1 MTGVKDF
8 IRRLCKNR
16 LTVVCLILFV
26 LIVLA
31 VIFANFIA
39 PYGWDE
45 GEVVNRY
52 LAPSAEHLCG
62 TDNYGRDIFSR
73 ILYGGRMS
81 LEIGLI
87 SAVVTTVIGA
97 IIGATSAYFGGK
109 FDNVVM
115 RVLDVFMAM
124 PPILLAIAIAATL
137 GTGMMNTMLAV
148 IISGIPM
155 KARVAR
161 GPVLALRNQEFVE
174 AATASNSSTAKII
187 FKHIIPNILAP
198 LIVQTTLSISGA
210 IVSVAGL
217 SFLGLGVQP
226 PAPEWSAM
234 LSAGRSYLRDY
245 PWMVIAPG
253 IAMLLTLFSLNIV
266 GDGVRDALDPKL
278 RD

>member
-8 IRRLCKNR
+8 FRRLCKNR
-16 LTVVCLILFV
+16 LTVICLVLFV

-31 VIFANFIA
+31 VIFADFIA
-39 PYGWDE
+39 PYGWDDQ
-45 GEVVNRY
+45 NIRDRY
-52 LAPSAEHLCG
+52 LAPSLEHLCG

-87 SAVVTTVIGA
+87 SAVVTTVVGA
-97 IIGATSAYFGGK
+97 VIGATSAYFGGR

-148 IISGIPM
+148 IIAGIPM

-187 FKHIIPNILAP
+187 FKHIIPNIMAP
-198 LIVQTTLSISGA
+198 LIVQTTLSISSS

-226 PAPEWSAM
+226 PEPEWGAM

>member
-1 MTGVKDF
+1 MKDF
-8 IRRLCKNR
+8 FRRLCRNR
-16 LTVVCLILFV
+16 LTVVCLVLFV
-26 LIVLA
+26 
-31 VIFANFIA
+31 VIILMVAFANVIA

-45 GEVVNRY
+45 GVVADRFQ
-52 LAPSAEHLCG
+52 APSLQHLCG
-62 TDNYGRDIFSR
+62 TDNLGRDIFSR
-73 ILYGGRMS
+73 ILYGGRVS
-81 LEIGLI
+81 LAIGLI
-87 SAVVTTVIGA
+87 SALVTSVVGT
-97 IIGATSAYFGGK
+97 IIGSVSAYFGGA

-115 RVLDVFMAM
+115 RILDVFMAL
-124 PPILLAIAIAATL
+124 PPILLAIAVSAAL
-137 GTGMMNTMLAV
+137 GNGAMNTTLAV
-148 IISGIPM
+148 IISGIPG

-174 AATASNSSTAKII
+174 AATAANSSTPKII
-187 FKHIIPNILAP
+187 FRHIVPNIMAQV
-198 LIVQTTLSISGA
+198 IVQMTLSISGT

-226 PAPEWSAM
+226 PSPEWGAM

-253 IAMLLTLFSLNIV
+253 IAMMLTLFSLNVV

>member
-1 MTGVKDF
+1 MKDF
-8 IRRLCKNR
+8 FRRLCRNR

-26 LIVLA
+26 AIVLVVLCA
-31 VIFANFIA
+31 GIIA

-45 GEVVNRY
+45 GVVADRFQ
-52 LAPSAEHLCG
+52 APSLQHLCG
-62 TDNYGRDIFSR
+62 TDNMGRDIFSR
-73 ILYGGRMS
+73 ILYGGQMS
-81 LEIGLI
+81 LAIGLAAAAI
-87 SAVVTTVIGA
+87 TSVIGT
-97 IIGATSAYFGGK
+97 IIGSVSAYFGGA

-115 RVLDVFMAM
+115 RILDVFMAL
-124 PPILLAIAIAATL
+124 PPMLLAVVIAATL
-137 GTGMMNTMLAV
+137 GNGMMNTLLAV
-148 IISGIPM
+148 IISGIPG

-187 FKHIIPNILAP
+187 FRHIIPNIMAQV
-198 LIVQTTLSISGA
+198 IVQMTLSISGT

-226 PAPEWSAM
+226 PAPEWGAM

-253 IAMLLTLFSLNIV
+253 IAMMLTLFSLNVV